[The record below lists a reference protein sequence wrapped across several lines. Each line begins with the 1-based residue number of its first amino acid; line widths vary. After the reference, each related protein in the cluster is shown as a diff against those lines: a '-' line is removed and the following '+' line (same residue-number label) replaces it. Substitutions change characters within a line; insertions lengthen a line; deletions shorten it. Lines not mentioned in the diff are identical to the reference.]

1 MSYIL
6 EALKKAEA
14 EREQGRVPGLRS
26 QEWSPNAP
34 AAPVKAWPAGRWW
47 ALGLLLMGLVGTG
60 LWFWRSEVAA
70 DRSVASPPEQ
80 RGLLAAPMVPSLAAS
95 QGLVLPLPGVA
106 APPAPE
112 PATAPI
118 PAVTTA
124 LAAPPAKPKAAKAP
138 LPAASASERILK
150 WADMTPAERQ
160 KLPKLNWGGAMHSTD
175 PAARMVIINDQ
186 VMREGDALGPGLVL
200 ERIEPKSVVLNLEG
214 RRIRKEF

>member
-14 EREQGRVPGLRS
+14 EREQGKVPGLRS

-34 AAPVKAWPAGRWW
+34 MAPVKAWHAGRWW
-47 ALGLLLMGLVGTG
+47 ALGLLLIGLAGIG
-60 LWFWRSEVAA
+60 LWFWRSEAAAERLVANTPEE
-70 DRSVASPPEQ
+70 RGSVAGPK
-80 RGLLAAPMVPSLAAS
+80 MPSMAAS
-95 QGLVLPLPGVA
+95 QGLVLPLPEVVAPATPEPAPIPVAPATVA
-106 APPAPE
+106 AP
-112 PATAPI
+112 
-118 PAVTTA
+118 
-124 LAAPPAKPKAAKAP
+124 LPAKPKAAKASA
-138 LPAASASERILK
+138 PAASASERVLK
-150 WADMTPAERQ
+150 WADMTAAERQ

-200 ERIEPKSVVLNLEG
+200 ERIEPKSLVLNLDG

>member
-14 EREQGRVPGLRS
+14 EREQGKVPGLRS

-34 AAPVKAWPAGRWW
+34 AAPVEAWHAGRWW
-47 ALGLLLMGLVGTG
+47 ALGLLLIGLAGIG
-60 LWFWRSEVAA
+60 LWFWRSEAAAERPVANTPVE
-70 DRSVASPPEQ
+70 RGSVAGPQ
-80 RGLLAAPMVPSLAAS
+80 MPSMAAS

-106 APPAPE
+106 TPAAP
-112 PATAPI
+112 API
-118 PAVTTA
+118 PVVPASVATP
-124 LAAPPAKPKAAKAP
+124 LPAKPKAAKASA
-138 LPAASASERILK
+138 PAASASERVLK
-150 WADMTPAERQ
+150 WADMTPTERQ

-200 ERIEPKSVVLNLEG
+200 ELIEPKSVVLNLEG